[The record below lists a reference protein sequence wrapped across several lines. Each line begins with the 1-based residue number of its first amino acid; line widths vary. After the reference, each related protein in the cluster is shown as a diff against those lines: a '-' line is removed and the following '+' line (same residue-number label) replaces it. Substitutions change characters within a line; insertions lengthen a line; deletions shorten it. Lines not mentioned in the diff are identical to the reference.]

1 MTRSVLRLGLCLLAL
16 SGTAAKK
23 SKASKSAPGETLA
36 TALARGDELRQKG
49 AYDQA
54 AQAYKAAA
62 KLEPARAEPHF
73 FLGMNAR
80 AEGRTDAAMTH
91 YKEALRMSPQ
101 LAEAHMNLASLLSQ
115 LPGSEE
121 GALDHYAKALEL
133 REWPLDLS
141 SQAEYNSG
149 ICLYNLQRTGEAQAA
164 LERALAQ
171 APTFAPARE
180 LLEQI
185 ELEAADEAGGAESD
199 TPVEEELSR
208 PAPQQPLSEGG
219 ASSAS
224 SSAAAASAAEPPRR
238 TAWRQAGGE
247 SACEGGSGAT
257 SLESAMAQ
265 LELQVTTPP
274 TIPPTHDHTHH
285 SYSSTDSPSYTGLQ
299 AMRQPCLPAILT
311 GDRSCASWVG
321 LRPPLPPHAARTSL
335 NSSPAWAHCSRAT
348 CAWGRGA
355 RCKGVE
361 RPQAGG
367 AVGRGANWRLR
378 VRSHA
383 RPCLRLGRSVQCR
396 SVVRIQIP
404 AFQCGHATKYR
415 HMGGSRGTRRS
426 LRLSALADIR
436 RPPDR

>member
-1 MTRSVLRLGLCLLAL
+1 MTRSVVRLGLCLLAL
-16 SGTAAKK
+16 SGAAAKK
-23 SKASKSAPGETLA
+23 SKASKPAPGETLA

-49 AYDQA
+49 VYDQA
-54 AQAYKAAA
+54 EQAYKAAA

-141 SQAEYNSG
+141 AQAEYNSG
-149 ICLYNLQRTGEAQAA
+149 ICLYNLQRTDEAQAA
-164 LERALAQ
+164 LGRALAQ

-199 TPVEEELSR
+199 TPVEEEAPSR
-208 PAPQQPLSEGG
+208 PSSPQPLSEG
-219 ASSAS
+219 AAPAAASAS
-224 SSAAAASAAEPPRR
+224 ASAATASTASTASAAEPPRR

-247 SACEGGSGAT
+247 STCEGGAT

-265 LELQVTTPP
+265 LELQVTIPPP
-274 TIPPTHDHTHH
+274 TVLASLTTRTRRTTITTLTLSD
-285 SYSSTDSPSYTGLQ
+285 STFCTGLQ
-299 AMRQPCLPAILT
+299 AMRQPCLLPLLT
-311 GDRSCASWVG
+311 SGRSCAS
-321 LRPPLPPHAARTSL
+321 
-335 NSSPAWAHCSRAT
+335 
-348 CAWGRGA
+348 
-355 RCKGVE
+355 
-361 RPQAGG
+361 
-367 AVGRGANWRLR
+367 
-378 VRSHA
+378 
-383 RPCLRLGRSVQCR
+383 
-396 SVVRIQIP
+396 
-404 AFQCGHATKYR
+404 
-415 HMGGSRGTRRS
+415 
-426 LRLSALADIR
+426 
-436 RPPDR
+436 

>member
-1 MTRSVLRLGLCLLAL
+1 MHSVVRLGLCLLAL

-23 SKASKSAPGETLA
+23 SKASKPAPGETLA

-54 AQAYKAAA
+54 EQAYKAAA

-141 SQAEYNSG
+141 AQAEYNSG
-149 ICLYNLQRTGEAQAA
+149 ICLYNLQRTSEAQAS

-185 ELEAADEAGGAESD
+185 ELEAADEAGDAEPD
-199 TPVEEELSR
+199 PPVQEALSR
-208 PAPQQPLSEGG
+208 PAPPQPLSEG
-219 ASSAS
+219 SAP
-224 SSAAAASAAEPPRR
+224 AAASASASASASAASTASTAEPPRR

-247 SACEGGSGAT
+247 STCEGGAS

-265 LELQVTTPP
+265 LELQVITPL
-274 TIPPTHDHTHH
+274 TVLTSTYHSHHTYY
-285 SYSSTDSPSYTGLQ
+285 SYHTYSTVCTGLQ
-299 AMRQPCLPAILT
+299 AMR
-311 GDRSCASWVG
+311 
-321 LRPPLPPHAARTSL
+321 
-335 NSSPAWAHCSRAT
+335 
-348 CAWGRGA
+348 
-355 RCKGVE
+355 
-361 RPQAGG
+361 
-367 AVGRGANWRLR
+367 
-378 VRSHA
+378 
-383 RPCLRLGRSVQCR
+383 
-396 SVVRIQIP
+396 
-404 AFQCGHATKYR
+404 
-415 HMGGSRGTRRS
+415 
-426 LRLSALADIR
+426 
-436 RPPDR
+436 

>member
-1 MTRSVLRLGLCLLAL
+1 MHSVVRLGLCLLAL

-23 SKASKSAPGETLA
+23 SKASKPAPGETLA

-54 AQAYKAAA
+54 EQAYKAAA

-141 SQAEYNSG
+141 AQAEYNSG
-149 ICLYNLQRTGEAQAA
+149 ICLYNLQRTGEAQAS

-185 ELEAADEAGGAESD
+185 ELEAADEAGDAEPD
-199 TPVEEELSR
+199 PPVQEALSR
-208 PAPQQPLSEGG
+208 PAPPQPLSEG
-219 ASSAS
+219 SAP
-224 SSAAAASAAEPPRR
+224 AAASASASASASAASTASTAEPPRR

-247 SACEGGSGAT
+247 STCEGGAS

-265 LELQVTTPP
+265 LELQVITPL
-274 TIPPTHDHTHH
+274 TVLTSTYHSHHTYH
-285 SYSSTDSPSYTGLQ
+285 SYHTYSTVCTGLQ
-299 AMRQPCLPAILT
+299 AMR
-311 GDRSCASWVG
+311 
-321 LRPPLPPHAARTSL
+321 
-335 NSSPAWAHCSRAT
+335 
-348 CAWGRGA
+348 
-355 RCKGVE
+355 
-361 RPQAGG
+361 
-367 AVGRGANWRLR
+367 
-378 VRSHA
+378 
-383 RPCLRLGRSVQCR
+383 
-396 SVVRIQIP
+396 
-404 AFQCGHATKYR
+404 
-415 HMGGSRGTRRS
+415 
-426 LRLSALADIR
+426 
-436 RPPDR
+436 